1 MENPF
6 WESTKEWFSEQGVWL
21 IVTLVVAVL
30 FYMALRILAPR
41 IVRTILLRA
50 DFAGQGEKREK
61 LLHTVTRWVVWVGT
75 VAVIAALIF
84 ALLPRFG
91 VDISPTAESVADWL
105 VSHGLRIVLIM
116 VLAYVAN
123 RLQRVLVHKA
133 VEHGGVRGTKRV
145 QEEFKQR
152 VDTLSGFLSQIAA
165 AAIWLMAAFMAL
177 SEMGINVAPL
187 LAGAGIIGLAIGF
200 GAQTLVQDIISGLF
214 IIIENQYHKGDW
226 IMIAGISGSVEEV
239 NMRRTVLRDLDG
251 TIHVVPNGEVR
262 AASNYT
268 REYGRVNLDISV
280 GYGEDLDR
288 AIDVINRVGREMAAE
303 EYWAKAVAEPPHVL
317 RVNNLGDS
325 GIDIKVYGKTKRV
338 RQWEVMGE
346 LRKRIKTT
354 FDEEGI
360 EIPWPHTKVFFG
372 NALEQ
377 RAGVEKKPSPPK
389 APAREVKE
397 PGPSAKGSRK
407 KARERTIPT
416 SEDEMEAEGDGG

>member
-1 MENPF
+1 
-6 WESTKEWFSEQGVWL
+6 
-21 IVTLVVAVL
+21 
-30 FYMALRILAPR
+30 
-41 IVRTILLRA
+41 
-50 DFAGQGEKREK
+50 
-61 LLHTVTRWVVWVGT
+61 
-75 VAVIAALIF
+75 
-84 ALLPRFG
+84 
-91 VDISPTAESVADWL
+91 
-105 VSHGLRIVLIM
+105 
-116 VLAYVAN
+116 
-123 RLQRVLVHKA
+123 

-187 LAGAGIIGLAIGF
+187 LAGAGIVGLAIGF

-239 NMRRTVLRDLDG
+239 NLRRTVLRDLDG

-288 AIDVINRVGREMAAE
+288 VIDVINRVGREMAAE
-303 EYWAKAVAEPPHVL
+303 EYWGKAVMEPPHVL

-377 RAGVEKKPSPPK
+377 GAGVEKKPSPPK
-389 APAREVKE
+389 APAREVEK
-397 PGPSAKGSRK
+397 PGPSARVSRK

-416 SEDEMEAEGDGG
+416 SEDETEAEGDGG